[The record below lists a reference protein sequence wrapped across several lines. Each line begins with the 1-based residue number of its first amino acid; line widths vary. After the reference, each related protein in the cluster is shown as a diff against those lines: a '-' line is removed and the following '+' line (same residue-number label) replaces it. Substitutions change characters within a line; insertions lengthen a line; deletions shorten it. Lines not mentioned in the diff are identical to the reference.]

1 MLDWLFGRGRD
12 ASGFSNCI
20 VISLFFV
27 YGAKPFRNFPGRLQ
41 FVKFGGTYPDLRVRF
56 GVVYRY
62 LQFQGVMIQS
72 SVALR
77 EVHLFA
83 TRITIGIGP
92 DPVVKTNGVDDECVS
107 LPLSSRVSQP
117 SRVGIFGKCSPV
129 RPNGAPNV

>member
-20 VISLFFV
+20 VIGLFFV
-27 YGAKPFRNFPGRLQ
+27 YGAKPLGYFPGRLQ

-77 EVHLFA
+77 KVHLFA
-83 TRITIGIGP
+83 ARITVDIGP
-92 DPVVKTNGVDDECVS
+92 GPVVETNRVDNECVS
-107 LPLSSRVSQP
+107 LPFAHRVS
-117 SRVGIFGKCSPV
+117 
-129 RPNGAPNV
+129 